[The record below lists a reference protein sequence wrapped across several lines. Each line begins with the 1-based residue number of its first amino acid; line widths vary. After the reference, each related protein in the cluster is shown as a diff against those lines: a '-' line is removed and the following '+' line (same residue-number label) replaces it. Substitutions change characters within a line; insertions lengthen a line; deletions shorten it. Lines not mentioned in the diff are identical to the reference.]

1 MQVYKIPG
9 EPVPLSRPRANMAG
23 RRFYNSQQG
32 VMLSAS
38 IYLQSQHNVLK
49 FYEGPLHLDVVF
61 YFQFPKSFAKYKREQ
76 IAYKDTRC
84 DLDNLIKFVCD
95 ISQGVLFR
103 DDAIIAS
110 ISAKKVYDKDPRTE
124 FTIQSAK

>member
-9 EPVPLSRPRANMAG
+9 EPVPLSRPRANLSS
-23 RRFYNSQQG
+23 RRFYNSQQN

-38 IYLQSQHNVLK
+38 IYLQSQHNVHK
-49 FYEGPLHLDVVF
+49 FYEGPLHLEVVF
-61 YFQFPKSFAKYKREQ
+61 YFPYPKSFPKYKREELT
-76 IAYKDTRC
+76 YKETRC

-95 ISQGVLFR
+95 ISQGVLFH